1 MADAIHSYISLFS
14 SAGIGCYGF
23 KEEGFECIATNEL
36 LEKRMKIQKYN
47 LKCRYDTGYICGD
60 IKNEDVFNKILLEI
74 KFWKEVHKISNVDVV
89 IATPPCQGISIAN
102 HKKHSDEI
110 TRNSLV
116 IESLK
121 AIKIISPNFFVIEN
135 VRSFLKTICTDVDGS
150 KKNIK
155 EAIESN
161 LSTLYDISYNI
172 INFKNYGCPSSRTRT
187 LVIGVK
193 RDLPYIRPCKLLP
206 DESSEITLRD
216 AIGHLPALKTMG
228 EFDSNDIYHNYK
240 NYNIGMIPWI
250 ENLIEGE
257 SAFENKDINRIPHS
271 IKEGKIVFNKNKNAD
286 KYRRQFWNKVAPCIH
301 TRNDILSSQNTI
313 HPTDNRVFSIR
324 ELMIMMSIPSN
335 FKWTE
340 LSNEQLY
347 QLPLEEK
354 RKFLKREEI
363 NIRQSIGEAVPTII
377 FRQIAKKINNSIP
390 KHI

>member
-1 MADAIHSYISLFS
+1 MTNAIHSYISLFS

-60 IKNEDVFNKILLEI
+60 IKNEEVFNKILLEI
-74 KFWKEVHKISNVDVV
+74 KFWKEVHKTSNVDVV

-102 HKKHSDEI
+102 HKKHIDEI

-116 IESLK
+116 VESLK
-121 AIKIISPNFFVIEN
+121 AIKIILPNFFVIEN
-135 VRSFLKTICTDVDGS
+135 VRSFLKTICTDLDGS
-150 KKNIK
+150 EKNIK

-187 LVIGVK
+187 LIIGVK
-193 RDLPYIRPCKLLP
+193 RDFPYIRPCELLP
-206 DESSEITLRD
+206 DESSEITLRE
-216 AIGHLPALKTMG
+216 AIGHLHALKTMG
-228 EFDSNDIYHNYK
+228 ELDTNDIYHNYK
-240 NYNIGMIPWI
+240 NYNIRMIPWI
-250 ENLIEGE
+250 ENLIEGQ

-324 ELMIMMSIPSN
+324 ELMIMMSIPCN

-347 QLPLEEK
+347 QLPLEKK
-354 RKFLKREEI
+354 RKFLKKEEI

-377 FRQIAKKINNSIP
+377 FRQIAKKINTSIS
-390 KHI
+390 KYI

>member
-1 MADAIHSYISLFS
+1 MTDAIHSYISLFS

-60 IKNEDVFNKILLEI
+60 IKNKDVFNKILLEI

-121 AIKIISPNFFVIEN
+121 AIKIILPNFFVIEN

-155 EAIESN
+155 ESIESN

-187 LVIGVK
+187 LIIGVK
-193 RDLPYIRPCKLLP
+193 REFEYIRPCELLP
-206 DESSEITLRD
+206 DESSEITLRN
-216 AIGHLPALKTMG
+216 AIGYLPALKTMG
-228 EFDSNDIYHNYK
+228 ELDTNDIYHNYK
-240 NYNIGMIPWI
+240 NYNIRMIPWI

-324 ELMIMMSIPSN
+324 ELMIMMSIPCN

-347 QLPLEEK
+347 QLTLEEK

-377 FRQIAKKINNSIP
+377 FRQIAKKINKSIS